1 MKIISIANQKGG
13 VGKTTTCINLAA
25 CLAILEKKVLVVD
38 MDPQAN
44 ATTGLGIDKK
54 GVDHSIYDILLGSN
68 GEAGTAALDQAIQK
82 TELEKFLA
90 ILPSNDDMVG
100 AEYQLFQSLAR
111 EFKLRTQL
119 QKIRDRFDF
128 ILIDCPPALNLL
140 TINALTASDS
150 VIIPIQCEYYA
161 LEGLAELLNTI
172 SIIKQNLNP
181 GLQIEGAL
189 LTMFDSRLNLS
200 KQVAQDVQQYFQG
213 RIFQTIVSRNV
224 KLSEAPSHGRPVA
237 LYDVLSQGTKNYFSL
252 AKEVLNL

>member
-25 CLAILEKKVLVVD
+25 CLAILEIKVLVVD

-44 ATTGLGIDKK
+44 ATTGLGLDKK
-54 GVDHSIYDILLGSN
+54 ELEHSIYDVLLGGN
-68 GEAGTAALDQAIQK
+68 ADDGTQALDGAIQK
-82 TELEKFLA
+82 TELEKYLA

-100 AEYQLFQSLAR
+100 AEYQLFQTLAR
-111 EFKLRTQL
+111 EFKLRNQL

-128 ILIDCPPALNLL
+128 VLIDCPPALNLL

-172 SIIKQNLNP
+172 SIIKQSLNP
-181 GLQIEGAL
+181 QLEIEGAL
-189 LTMFDSRLNLS
+189 LTMYDSRLNLS
-200 KQVAQDVQQYFQG
+200 RQVAQDVQQYFQG

-252 AKEVLNL
+252 AKEVLSL